1 MALLNLTNFD
11 DHPTDPTW
19 MVFRFGDGD
28 MAREFIEGL
37 DEANIPHELDD
48 GDGPLRL
55 IGVKQRHRE
64 AAIRVNYV
72 VLGRH
77 REPFISNTLVR
88 WALIGFTAILIALAV
103 LGALL
108 S

>member
-19 MVFRFGDGD
+19 MVFRFGDAEMGS
-28 MAREFIEGL
+28 EFMHGLEQAGIRYEADRDEGMT
-37 DEANIPHELDD
+37 
-48 GDGPLRL
+48 L
-55 IGVKQRHRE
+55 IGVKQRHRD
-64 AAIRVNYV
+64 AAIRINYG

-77 REPFISNTLVR
+77 REPFISSPYVR
-88 WALIGFTAILIALAV
+88 WGLLGLVLLAILAAF
-103 LGALL
+103 LGAWLN